1 MPDTEDAG
9 DKRRSEAREC
19 ARRKWRAWYKG
30 KEMPR
35 IEMLDGFN
43 SGWIDFE
50 QSGNE
55 YVFGNCSLRD
65 VIARLLK
72 SQK

>member
-1 MPDTEDAG
+1 
-9 DKRRSEAREC
+9 
-19 ARRKWRAWYKG
+19 
-30 KEMPR
+30 MPR